1 MASLKDLTA
10 TFSNAVGHRRYL
22 LPSMAIAIGALLDF
36 VMLRFGILIDANG
49 PFAYL
54 PFTIGVAVAAS
65 LILWWLLDCAAGSRS
80 ELRGIVN
87 VEEALDGLSTYFD
100 EGTQIFDAAIT
111 NDSQYRDWDA
121 RRAAWHE
128 KVQEHLQENF
138 GLRDKRSLIAQQLE
152 KIRVTRLSDTA
163 ILRPNAELSQATP
176 HGVSPEGN
184 SNPQNQRG
192 KDKVQSTAGG

>member
-1 MASLKDLTA
+1 
-10 TFSNAVGHRRYL
+10 
-22 LPSMAIAIGALLDF
+22 MAIAIGALLDF
-36 VMLRFGILIDANG
+36 VMLQFGILIDANG

-111 NDSQYRDWDA
+111 NDSQYRD
-121 RRAAWHE
+121 
-128 KVQEHLQENF
+128 L
-138 GLRDKRSLIAQQLE
+138 GC
-152 KIRVTRLSDTA
+152 
-163 ILRPNAELSQATP
+163 
-176 HGVSPEGN
+176 
-184 SNPQNQRG
+184 
-192 KDKVQSTAGG
+192 TAGGLA

>member
-1 MASLKDLTA
+1 
-10 TFSNAVGHRRYL
+10 
-22 LPSMAIAIGALLDF
+22 MAIAIGALLDF

-111 NDSQYRDWDA
+111 NDSQYRDLDA

-128 KVQEHLQENF
+128 KVQEAFAGELRITRQALLNCSAAREN
-138 GLRDKRSLIAQQLE
+138 S
-152 KIRVTRLSDTA
+152 
-163 ILRPNAELSQATP
+163 
-176 HGVSPEGN
+176 
-184 SNPQNQRG
+184 
-192 KDKVQSTAGG
+192 